1 MTGPFVMIAH
11 CGFSYSKACVAHL
24 FKPDGADFM
33 FRYLLAGVTALFTAQ
48 LFTTQAALA
57 DKPVLTIYTYESF
70 TSEWGPGP
78 AIETAFEA
86 QCACDV
92 NFVSLDSSI
101 GILGRVQLEGAGSPA
116 DIVLGLDTN
125 LTDIAEKTGLF
136 QPHGSSK
143 RADNLPVDYQ
153 SDIFMPFDWG
163 YFAFVY
169 DKNRMTTP
177 PASLDAL
184 INGDDDLRIV
194 IQDPRTATPGLG
206 FLLWMK
212 SVYGDKADDAW
223 QKLNPKIVTVTKG
236 WWDAYSLFLEGEAD
250 MVMSYST
257 SPAYHQIAEGVD
269 NYAAASFAEGHYMQ
283 IEVAAI
289 LKNASQPAL
298 AKQFMDFIQGSEFQ
312 GIIPTTKWMYP
323 TQKSATPDGFTG
335 LIQPSNAYLFSG
347 ADVAENRSDWVN
359 EWLAVST
366 Q

>member
-1 MTGPFVMIAH
+1 M
-11 CGFSYSKACVAHL
+11 K
-24 FKPDGADFM
+24 K
-33 FRYLLAGVTALFTAQ
+33 YLISLAAALFVASPVV
-48 LFTTQAALA
+48 AD

-70 TSEWGPGP
+70 TTEWGPGP

-86 QCACDV
+86 QCDCDV

-101 GILGRVQLEGAGSPA
+101 GILGRVQLEGASSPA

-125 LTDIAEKTGLF
+125 LTDIAEQTGLF
-136 QPHGSSK
+136 QPHGSQM
-143 RADNLPVDYQ
+143 RADNLPIDYE

-169 DKNRMTTP
+169 DKNRMAQP
-177 PASLDAL
+177 PQSLEAL
-184 INGDDDLRIV
+184 IAADDDLRIV

-212 SVYGDKADDAW
+212 SVYGDEAASKWEA
-223 QKLNPKIVTVTKG
+223 LNPKIVTVTKG

-269 NYAAASFAEGHYMQ
+269 NYAAAAFEEGHYMQ

-289 LKNASQPAL
+289 LKNAPQADL
-298 AKQFMDFIQGSEFQ
+298 AKSFMDFMQGPVFQ
-312 GIIPTTKWMYP
+312 GIIPTTNWMYP
-323 TQKSATPDGFTG
+323 TQKSSVPEGFAG
-335 LIQPSNAYLFSG
+335 LIQPKKSYLFSAKEV
-347 ADVAENRSDWVN
+347 ADSKQIWVD
-359 EWLAVST
+359 EWLSASVK
-366 Q
+366 